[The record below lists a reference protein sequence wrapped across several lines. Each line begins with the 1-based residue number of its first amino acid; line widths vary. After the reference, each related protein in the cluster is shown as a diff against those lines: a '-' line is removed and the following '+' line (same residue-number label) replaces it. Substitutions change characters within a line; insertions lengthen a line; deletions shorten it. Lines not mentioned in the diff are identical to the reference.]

1 MLTKKNIL
9 KGLSIISVFAISF
22 TATSAWNT
30 SISTKSEITSNV
42 KAGLICTEDNKIDLN
57 IYFKEPLEDQGLIEG
72 EWESDEEYGKITLLA
87 TDNMAR
93 LKNLMDNGDLVNVL
107 YSKNKITFSAHS
119 EDKIYRTEISLKK
132 FSKALRNL
140 KRECK

>member
-30 SISTKSEITSNV
+30 NISTKNEITSNV
-42 KAGLICTEDNKIDLN
+42 KAGLVCTEENKIDLN
-57 IYFKEPLEDQGLIEG
+57 IFFKEHLQDQGLING
-72 EWESDEEYGKITLLA
+72 EWQSGDEHGTITLLA
-87 TDNMAR
+87 KDNMAR
-93 LKNLMDNGDLVNVL
+93 LKNIMENEELVSVL
-107 YSKNKITFSAHS
+107 YSKKNITFKAHS
-119 EDKIYRTEISLKK
+119 EDKIYGTQISLKK